1 MKGTLMEKYQCIT
14 LREKPDIKKSAAE
27 WFSSKWNVPT
37 EAYLECMDAYL
48 QNETEYGWNLS
59 LKENQIIGGMALLKT
74 ISTTEKTLHPM
85 FALFIRMKNIVAR
98 ELREDC

>member
-1 MKGTLMEKYQCIT
+1 MEKYRYIT
-14 LREKPDIKKSAAE
+14 LREQPEWKALAAE
-27 WFSSKWNVPT
+27 WFHNKWGVPV

-48 QNETEYGWNLS
+48 QNETEYGWYLC

-85 FALFIRMKNIVAR
+85 YALFIPMKNTVAR
-98 ELREDC
+98 ELRENC